1 MAHEPHPHLLPPSL
15 LPPSILSLFTS
26 PPPAD
31 GAAAAAGTSAARNPL
46 TAAIDLLY
54 GVADAA
60 LAGATDALPL
70 TRAAAFLSPLSPRD
84 PFLATIATAH
94 AVLVAACVASRRSL
108 PAQVGLLLYAGA
120 AVAAAPAANAWGATH
135 WARFAA
141 TNYFDEP
148 GAFVCVVGCGV
159 PLAVAAVA
167 VGRLVVAAGGE
178 TVRAAAR
185 QRARKRE

>member
-1 MAHEPHPHLLPPSL
+1 MTHQPHPHLLPPSL
-15 LPPSILSLFTS
+15 LPPSILSLFSS

-31 GAAAAAGTSAARNPL
+31 GATAAATAARNPL

-60 LAGATDALPL
+60 LTSATDALPL
-70 TRAAAFLSPLSPRD
+70 ARAAAFLAPLSPRD
-84 PFLATIATAH
+84 PFLAAVATAH
-94 AVLVAACVASRRSL
+94 AVLVLACVASRRSL
-108 PAQVGLLLYAGA
+108 TAQVGLLLYAGA
-120 AVAAAPAANAWGATH
+120 AVAAAPAANAWGAAH

-141 TNYFDEP
+141 RNYFDEP

-185 QRARKRE
+185 QRARKQE